1 MSKKNPAATQ
11 HKTSLVIEDMT
22 CASCV
27 RRVEKAIR
35 GAIQAEEVSV
45 NLATNRADIVS
56 ADKPDLA
63 AVAAA
68 VKRAGYG
75 VGQDEIDLDITGMT
89 CASCVRRVEKALS
102 AVEGVKEAVVN
113 FATSRAHVRFFRQA
127 VTARQL
133 QDAVAK
139 AGYEAHVATKAGGSR
154 DAAKEGAGPGRALL
168 VAAALTLPVFLL
180 EMGSHLAPP
189 FHHWLLA
196 HIGEQPL
203 RIFSFVLTTVVL
215 FGPGRRF
222 FKTGIPALLR
232 GGPDM
237 NSLVAVGAFAAWSY
251 STVATFAGRLL
262 PEGANHVYFEAAAVI
277 VTLILLGRYLEAGA
291 RGKTGEAIR
300 ALAGLKPASAR
311 VVRAGTEADIPVE
324 DVAIGDIVAIRPGEK
339 LPVDGV
345 IVDGASHIDEA
356 MMTGEPMP
364 VAKSAGGQV
373 FAGTVNGSGAFHYRA
388 EKIGAD
394 TFLARIQQMVEDA
407 QNARLPIQ
415 ALVDRVT
422 EWFVPGVFAIAIV
435 TFVLWMVFAPAPALP
450 HALVAAVA
458 VLIIACPCAMGLA
471 TPVSIMVGTGRAAR
485 LGVLFRRG
493 DALQSLRDAAIIA
506 FDKTGTL
513 TQGRPELN
521 SFTVAEGF
529 DRRKVLAL
537 VAAVESR
544 SEHPIGAALVKEAK
558 TRNIP
563 LPAVRKFTARAGYGV
578 SGIAG
583 KQEIAVGAD
592 RYMQALEV
600 DISALADMAKTYAE
614 QGATPFYAAL
624 DGKAAA
630 AFGVADP
637 LKPQTR
643 ATVQALKDMGVEAVM
658 ITGDNKL
665 VAQVIAREA
674 GIARNEAEVLPDGK
688 VEAVRRL
695 QQDGKRVAFVGDGI
709 NDAPALSAADTGI
722 AIGTGT
728 DVAIESADVVLMSG
742 DPAGVVNAVG
752 ISRATIRNIKQ
763 NLFWAFAYNIALIPV
778 AAGILYPRWGVQLSP
793 VLSAGAMAFS
803 SIFVL
808 ANALRL
814 RRFKLVL

>member
-1 MSKKNPAATQ
+1 MSEGKTASAQ
-11 HKTSLVIEDMT
+11 HKTSFVIEDMT

-35 GAIQAEEVSV
+35 GATDAEEVHV

-56 ADKPDLA
+56 AGKPDLA
-63 AVAAA
+63 IIAAA

-75 VGQDEIDLDITGMT
+75 VERDEIDLDITGMS
-89 CASCVRRVEKALS
+89 CASCVGRVEKALS
-102 AVEGVKEAVVN
+102 AVDGVEEAVVN
-113 FATSRAHVRFFRQA
+113 FATSRAHVRFFKQA
-127 VTARQL
+127 VTVRQL

-139 AGYEAHVATKAGGSR
+139 AGYEAHPVAESGRSREGG
-154 DAAKEGAGPGRALL
+154 KEGDGLGRSLF
-168 VAAALTLPVFLL
+168 VAIVMTLPVFLL
-180 EMGSHLAPP
+180 EMGSHLVPS
-189 FHHWLLA
+189 FHHWLLV

-203 RIFSFVLTTVVL
+203 RVFSFVLTTIVL
-215 FGPGRRF
+215 FWPGWRF

-232 GGPDM
+232 GAPDM

-251 STVATFAGRLL
+251 STVATFAGWLL
-262 PEGANHVYFEAAAVI
+262 PAGANHVYFEAAAVI

-300 ALAGLKPASAR
+300 ALAGLKPSSAR
-311 VVRAGTEADIPVE
+311 VIRAETETDIPIE
-324 DVAIGDIVAIRPGEK
+324 EVAIGDIVVIRPGEK

-345 IVDGASHIDEA
+345 IIDGASHIDEA

-373 FAGTVNGSGAFHYRA
+373 FAGTVNGTGAFHYRA

-407 QNARLPIQ
+407 QGARLPIQ
-415 ALVDRVT
+415 TLVNKVA
-422 EWFVPGVFAIAIV
+422 EWFVPAVFIIAIV
-435 TFVLWMVFAPAPALP
+435 TFILWMVFGSAPALP
-450 HALVAAVA
+450 SALVAAVA

-493 DALQSLRDAAIIA
+493 DALQSLREAAVIA

-513 TQGRPELN
+513 TEGRPEL
-521 SFTVAEGF
+521 SDFTVAKGF
-529 DRRKVLAL
+529 DRNKVLAA

-558 TRNIP
+558 ARNIP
-563 LPAVRKFTARAGYGV
+563 LPKVKTFAARAGYGV
-578 SGIAG
+578 AG
-583 KQEIAVGAD
+583 TVGSQEIAIGAA
-592 RYMQALEV
+592 RYMLALEV
-600 DISALADMAKTYAE
+600 DISALADVAQMCAE
-614 QGATPFYAAL
+614 QGKTPFYAAIN
-624 DGKAAA
+624 GKMAAVFA
-630 AFGVADP
+630 VADP
-637 LKPQTR
+637 LKPRTC
-643 ATVQALKDMGVEAVM
+643 ATVRALKDMGVDAAM
-658 ITGDNKL
+658 ITGDNRL
-665 VAQVIAREA
+665 VAQAIAREA
-674 GIARNEAEVLPDGK
+674 GIETVKADVLPDGK
-688 VEAVRRL
+688 VEAIYQL
-695 QQDGKRVAFVGDGI
+695 QQGGKKTAFVGDGI

-778 AAGILYPRWGVQLSP
+778 AAGVLYPLWGVRLSP
-793 VLSAGAMAFS
+793 MLSAAAMAFS

-808 ANALRL
+808 LNALRL
-814 RRFKLVL
+814 RRFKPLL